1 MAKICQNFKNIVRT
15 YWGSDIAHQI
25 VTDCRK
31 VKEKRKM
38 FSQTSDSD
46 WCQQWC
52 LWKSNRKKKKKDQSC
67 KDINVKSAAIV
78 TYLETMSNEE
88 LLKVEIIK
96 L

>member
-1 MAKICQNFKNIVRT
+1 MPKFKNIVRT

-31 VKEKRKM
+31 VKEKGKM

-46 WCQQWC
+46 WCQQW
-52 LWKSNRKKKKKDQSC
+52 NRKKKKKDQSC

>member
-31 VKEKRKM
+31 VKEKGKM

-46 WCQQWC
+46 WCQQW
-52 LWKSNRKKKKKDQSC
+52 NRKKKKKDQSC